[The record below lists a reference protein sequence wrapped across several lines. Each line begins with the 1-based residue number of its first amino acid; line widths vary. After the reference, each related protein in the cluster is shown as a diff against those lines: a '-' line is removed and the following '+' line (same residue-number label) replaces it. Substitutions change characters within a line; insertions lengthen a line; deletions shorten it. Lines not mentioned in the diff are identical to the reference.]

1 MSALRATLNRARPV
15 AVNRYATT
23 TLRPSAG
30 SWQAQLPVVQGQRAN
45 YAIPPHD
52 KKNDDLGGP
61 YGQEPPNP
69 EHRKKQNRGFAFQ
82 AAVVVGLG
90 LGLVVT
96 AGSFFSPRKI
106 ANYQIENDTVIGGPK
121 SNTGGSLAAIK
132 RKEGV
137 KTSHELH
144 HEQTNSSVLGN
155 K

>member
-1 MSALRATLNRARPV
+1 MSAIRSSLSRARPA
-15 AVNRYATT
+15 AVSRYATT
-23 TLRPSAG
+23 TLRPSG
-30 SWQAQLPVVQGQRAN
+30 LWQAQFPVVQGQQAH

-69 EHRKKQNRGFAFQ
+69 EHRKQQNRGFAFQ
-82 AAVVVGLG
+82 AAVVIGLG

-121 SNTGGSLAAIK
+121 SNTGGSLAAVK

-144 HEQTNSSVLGN
+144 QEQTGSPVLGTR
-155 K
+155 